1 MKRITPVLLTAF
13 SVLALSL
20 PLTSHADN
28 DGFLVFEATD
38 ATQAVTAAPA
48 EVVQTEVQATT
59 PETVV
64 QDQSVTAVEAPADD
78 AAASTVQAQEVAVKA
93 APKAEKKA
101 VKKAKKAKKA
111 KKKVQK
117 RSKRAKR
124 SARAKRTQR
133 SSNIRKAK
141 YYKIRKGDT
150 LYRISVKSGVRM
162 SRLVKLNKLHGS
174 KKHNIQAG
182 QRIRL
187 R

>member
-20 PLTSHADN
+20 SVASYADTTEN

-38 ATQAVTAAPA
+38 ATQADSPAPA
-48 EVVQTEVQATT
+48 
-59 PETVV
+59 
-64 QDQSVTAVEAPADD
+64 
-78 AAASTVQAQEVAVKA
+78 AAVQAQEVAVQA
-93 APKAEKKA
+93 PADDTTDTPTQAQEVAVTAPKAEQKA
-101 VKKAKKAKKA
+101 EQKAEKEVKKVKKTKKQVQ
-111 KKKVQK
+111 KKSKRAERKKRVTRTK
-117 RSKRAKR
+117 RSKR
-124 SARAKRTQR
+124 
-133 SSNIRKAK
+133 SNSLRKAK
-141 YYKIRKGDT
+141 YYKIRRGDT

-162 SRLVKLNKLHGS
+162 SRLVKLNKLYGS